1 MYTDFFENIYRY
13 FFEIYELFT
22 QKKNKSP
29 IHKYEKYKEYDDEE
43 YLYFNQADRD
53 LIHLNESKER

>member
-1 MYTDFFENIYRY
+1 MYTNFFENIYRY

-22 QKKNKSP
+22 QKRNKSP
-29 IHKYEKYKEYDDEE
+29 IHKYDECGNDEE

-53 LIHLNESKER
+53 LIYLNESKEI